1 MRRPIILFFILAFYI
16 LFQFIWWAYL
26 LIELNNEVYEYK
38 IENVSLKPL
47 NEDEKS
53 KAILALEEKIK
64 DRHWMVFGEGGVF
77 LLLLVWGTFV
87 MVNAYRKEILLAR
100 QQRNFLLSITHE
112 FKSPLAAIKLYLQT
126 LLRHDLDKDKEKS
139 FINSAIN
146 DTERLNNLVENAL
159 LANLIDH
166 KGYSFSK
173 EDVNFS
179 ALIRLMTQKFQQ
191 MPDHGNLSIQISD
204 GQYIYADKNAMSI
217 LINNL
222 LENAWKYS
230 PDDKN
235 ISVKVSAVGN
245 KVVLEIGDHGV
256 GIPDSEKQKIFDK
269 FYRVGNE
276 ETRRT
281 KGTGLGLFICKYIID
296 NHSGK
301 VQMLDNQ
308 PHGTIVRIEFPSYT
322 SETDTV

>member
-1 MRRPIILFFILAFYI
+1 MRRPAVIFFILAFYV

-26 LIELNNEVYEYK
+26 LIDLNEEVYTHK
-38 IENVSLKPL
+38 IENVALKNL
-47 NEDEKS
+47 TSEQRTKEINFFEK
-53 KAILALEEKIK
+53 KIST
-64 DRHWMVFGEGGVF
+64 RRWMVIGEGGVF
-77 LLLLVWGTFV
+77 LGLLIWGTLV
-87 MVNAYRKEILLAR
+87 MAGAYRKEMLLAR
-100 QQRNFLLSITHE
+100 QQKNFLLSITHE

-126 LLRHDLDKDKEKS
+126 LLRHDLDKEKEHE

-146 DTERLNNLVENAL
+146 DTDRLNNLVENAL

-166 KGYSFSK
+166 TGYSFSK

-191 MPDHGNLSIQISD
+191 IPDHGKLSIQIED
-204 GQYIYADKNAMSI
+204 GQYIHGDKNALTI

-235 ISVKVSAVGN
+235 ISVKVMSMN
-245 KVVLEIGDHGV
+245 DKVVLEIGDNGI
-256 GIPDSEKQKIFDK
+256 GIPDKEKQKIFDK

-281 KGTGLGLFICKYIID
+281 KGTGLGLFISKYIINKHDSKIQIRD
-296 NHSGK
+296 NH
-301 VQMLDNQ
+301 
-308 PHGTIVRIEFPSYT
+308 PHGTIVRLDFPAVS
-322 SETDTV
+322 SKDD